1 MESERQFIGLC
12 SASYTYITDRNP
24 GLVGVIKKV
33 QPSVH
38 IGACATHL
46 LENLKKSKH
55 KLSKR
60 AIEAWQKLKH
70 ARNEADVQ
78 RFLKIFEENAGI
90 EANDYFLTSMWEGEA
105 INKTS

>member
-12 SASYTYITDRNP
+12 SASNTYITDRKP
-24 GLVGVIKKV
+24 GLVGVIEKV

-38 IGACATHL
+38 IGACTTHL
-46 LENLKKSKH
+46 LENLEKSKL

-60 AIEAWQKLKH
+60 AIEAWQKIKH

-78 RFLKIFEENAGI
+78 RYLKLFEEKAGI
-90 EANDYFLTSMWEGEA
+90 EANDYFLTSMWDGEA